1 MNAITQNLHQP
12 RWTGH
17 SLKISRHAIRRAKE
31 RLRWSIEAI
40 TRMADRALEQGLAPN
55 DCTGALKFALI
66 SKSSPEN
73 LSCPFLYGEYIYFF
87 RYALESNEVWLV
99 TIYRAPHELL
109 RVLRNKK
116 PHYGTATQFGS
127 N

>member
-1 MNAITQNLHQP
+1 
-12 RWTGH
+12 
-17 SLKISRHAIRRAKE
+17 
-31 RLRWSIEAI
+31 
-40 TRMADRALEQGLAPN
+40 MADRALEQGLAPR
-55 DCTGALKFALI
+55 DCTGTLKFSLL
-66 SKSSPEN
+66 SKMSPEDI
-73 LSCPFLYGEYIYFF
+73 SCPFLYGEYIYFF
-87 RYALESNEVWLV
+87 RYALVSNEVWLV